1 MPAKTMPTFKPEDDT
16 LRYLLTYAKVIAV
29 VGHSEKPHRE
39 SYQVAQFLR
48 AAGYQVY
55 PINPRV
61 DEIEGHLSYASLRDV
76 PAPIDIVNVF
86 RRTEF
91 LPEIVADAIAIQ
103 AATLW
108 TQLGISDGESA
119 AQAAKAGLNVVMDAC
134 IKVEHQRLQIKNL
147 ALD

>member
-1 MPAKTMPTFKPEDDT
+1 MPILKPEDET

-29 VGHSEKPHRE
+29 VGHSEKSHRD

-48 AAGYQVY
+48 EAGYQVF

-61 DEIEGHLSYASLRDV
+61 DEIDGQLSYASLRDV

-86 RRTEF
+86 RRAEF
-91 LPEIVADAIAIQ
+91 LPEIVEDAIAIQ

-108 TQLGISDGESA
+108 TQLNISDPEA
-119 AQAAKAGLNVVMDAC
+119 AEKATQAGLNVVMDAC
-134 IKVEHQRLQIKNL
+134 IKTEHKRLQIKNL
-147 ALD
+147 DRD

>member
-1 MPAKTMPTFKPEDDT
+1 MPPLKPEDDT

-29 VGHSEKPHRE
+29 VGHSEKSHRD
-39 SYQVAQFLR
+39 SYQVAHFLR
-48 AAGYQVY
+48 EAGYQVY

-61 DEIEGHLSYASLRDV
+61 TEIDGHLSYASLRDV

-86 RRTEF
+86 RRAEF
-91 LPEIVADAIAIQ
+91 LPEIVADTIATQ

-108 TQLGISDGESA
+108 TQLGISDLGA
-119 AQAAKAGLNVVMDAC
+119 AEQATQAGLNVIMDAC
-134 IKVEHQRLQIKNL
+134 IKTEHQRLQIHNL